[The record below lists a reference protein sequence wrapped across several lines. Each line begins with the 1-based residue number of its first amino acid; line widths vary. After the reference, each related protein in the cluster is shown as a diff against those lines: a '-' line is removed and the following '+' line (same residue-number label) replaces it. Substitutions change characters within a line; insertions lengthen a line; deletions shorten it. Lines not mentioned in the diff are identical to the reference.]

1 MRKEEKMRKER
12 WEWKKDRMRKWDT
25 RKGEWESEILSDEK
39 EEDRDMKKIEGEKE
53 T

>member
-1 MRKEEKMRKER
+1 MRER
-12 WEWKKDRMRKWDT
+12 VS
-25 RKGEWESEILSDEK
+25 ESEILSDEK